1 MKRFDY
7 LDYLCA
13 EIYLHENDVQE
24 ICHSGPN
31 DADVVAVSAKNY
43 VIEQFA
49 KFSDDE
55 LFDAV
60 KKLVLYDAVSPEEY
74 PHNRQESIQ
83 WLVWH
88 LAWNILDEMIE

>member
-7 LDYLCA
+7 LDYLGA
-13 EIYLHENDVQE
+13 EIYLHEKDVQE

-31 DADVVAVSAKNY
+31 DAEVAEVSAKNY

-49 KFSDDE
+49 QFSDDE

-60 KKLVLYDAVSPEEY
+60 KKMVLYDAVSPEEY

-83 WLVWH
+83 WLVWYI
-88 LAWNILDEMIE
+88 AWNIFDEMFE